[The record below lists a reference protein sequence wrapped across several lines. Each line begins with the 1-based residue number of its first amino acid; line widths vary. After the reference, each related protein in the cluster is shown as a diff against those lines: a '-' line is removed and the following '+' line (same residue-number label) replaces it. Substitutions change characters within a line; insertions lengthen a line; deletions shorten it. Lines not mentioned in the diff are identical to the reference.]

1 MELQLVNEEDILPID
16 SMEECPGENVGKSEE
31 VVNMQDVLKHA
42 YELATC
48 VLEVDGYSIVTTK
61 NPKYER
67 QMQHFVK
74 GEVVIVANHRGA
86 NLPIM
91 EVLTKNDAEI
101 VIQDLIRIR
110 ER

>member
-1 MELQLVNEEDILPID
+1 MELQLVKEEDILPTD
-16 SMEECPGENVGKSEE
+16 CMEECPGENVGKSEE
-31 VVNMQDVLKHA
+31 VVNVQEVLRHA

-48 VLEVDGYSIVTTK
+48 VLEVDGYSIITTK

-74 GEVVIVANHRGA
+74 GNIVIVANHRGA
-86 NLPIM
+86 MPIM